1 MWRKAIL
8 LSLREKKVF
17 TIFTLIYTILIF
29 LTSLFWD
36 LAIKGEMG
44 VSANY
49 FLAIFFGT
57 SLLLSLL
64 YAWILVS
71 RKRRVWATFKCIGYT
86 NKNIMVL
93 ISGMILF
100 TTIIGFIIVIEVLFH
115 YTAAITYLKSANFLS
130 GISAISDMPEILI
143 GLIPVIITSTLF
155 IVVQLIAFTLVYRKV
170 LKVRPIIA
178 LKKVGE

>member
-17 TIFTLIYTILIF
+17 IVFTLIYTTLIF
-29 LTSLFWD
+29 LTSLFID
-36 LAIKGEMG
+36 LGSDVAWYFVYIFIG
-44 VSANY
+44 VSL
-49 FLAIFFGT
+49 F
-57 SLLLSLL
+57 LSLL

-86 NKNIMVL
+86 NRNILSL

-100 TTIIGFIIVIEVLFH
+100 TTLVGFFIVIEVLFH
-115 YTAAITYLKSANFLS
+115 YTAALAYLHSEGFLPS
-130 GISAISDMPEILI
+130 INEILI
-143 GLIPVIITSTLF
+143 GLLPVILTSALF
-155 IVVQLIAFTLVYRKV
+155 IIVQIIAFILVYRKV

>member
-8 LSLREKKVF
+8 LSLREKKIF

-29 LTSLFWD
+29 LTSLFLELAFSGD
-36 LAIKGEMG
+36 LGGTA
-44 VSANY
+44 AY
-49 FLAIFFGT
+49 FVVIFFGT
-57 SLLLSLL
+57 SLILSLL
-64 YAWILVS
+64 YAWIVVS

-93 ISGMILF
+93 VSGMILF
-100 TTIIGFIIVIEVLFH
+100 TTVMGFFIVIEVLFH
-115 YTAAITYLKSANFLS
+115 YTAAMAYLHSENILS
-130 GISAISDMPEILI
+130 DLPLILI
-143 GLIPVIITSTLF
+143 GLIPVILTSCIF
-155 IVVQLIAFTLVYRKV
+155 IFVQLLAFILAYRKV

>member
-29 LTSLFWD
+29 LTSLFWE
-36 LAIKGEMG
+36 LAVNGNLAGAE
-44 VSANY
+44 Y

-57 SLLLSLL
+57 SLFLSLL

-86 NKNIMVL
+86 NKNILALV
-93 ISGMILF
+93 SGMILF
-100 TTIIGFIIVIEVLFH
+100 TTFIGFFVVIEVLFH
-115 YTAAITYLKSANFLS
+115 YTAALAYLHSANFLLN
-130 GISAISDMPEILI
+130 INEILV
-143 GLIPVIITSTLF
+143 GLLPVIITSALF
-155 IVVQLIAFTLVYRKV
+155 IVVQILAFIVAYRKV

>member
-17 TIFTLIYTILIF
+17 IVFTLIYTTLIF
-29 LTSLFWD
+29 LTSFFID
-36 LAIKGEMG
+36 LGLEGSFGEM
-44 VSANY
+44 VWY
-49 FLAIFFGT
+49 FVFIFFGT
-57 SLLLSLL
+57 SLFLSLL

-86 NKNIMVL
+86 NKNILSFV
-93 ISGMILF
+93 SGMIFF
-100 TTIIGFIIVIEVLFH
+100 TTLVGFFIVIEVLFH
-115 YTAAITYLKSANFLS
+115 YAAIVAYLNQTVLS
-130 GISAISDMPEILI
+130 FTLTILVD
-143 GLIPVIITSTLF
+143 LLPVVLTSVIF
-155 IVVQLIAFTLVYRKV
+155 ICVQIIAFILAYRKV

>member
-17 TIFTLIYTILIF
+17 IIFTLIYTILIF
-29 LTSLFWD
+29 LTSLFLE
-36 LAIKGEMG
+36 LAFSGG
-44 VSANY
+44 LGGTAGY
-49 FLAIFFGT
+49 FVVIFFGT
-57 SLLLSLL
+57 SLILSLL
-64 YAWILVS
+64 YAWIVVS

-93 ISGMILF
+93 VSGMILF
-100 TTIIGFIIVIEVLFH
+100 TTVMGFFIVIEVLFH
-115 YTAAITYLKSANFLS
+115 YTAAITYLQSADILS
-130 GISAISDMPEILI
+130 SLPPILI
-143 GLIPVIITSTLF
+143 GLLPVIITSVIFLL
-155 IVVQLIAFTLVYRKV
+155 VQLLAFLLAYKKV

>member
-17 TIFTLIYTILIF
+17 TIFTLIYTVLIF

-36 LAIKGEMG
+36 LALPPSELSG
-44 VSANY
+44 ATF
-49 FLAIFFGT
+49 FLWIFFGT
-57 SLLLSLL
+57 SVFLSLL

-71 RKRRVWATFKCIGYT
+71 RKRRVWATLKCIGYT
-86 NKNIMVL
+86 NKNIIVL
-93 ISGMILF
+93 VSGMIFF
-100 TTIIGFIIVIEVLFH
+100 TTIVGFLIVIEVLFH
-115 YTAAITYLKSANFLS
+115 FTAALAYLHSENLFLS
-130 GISAISDMPEILI
+130 INEILI
-143 GLIPVIITSTLF
+143 GLVPVIITSGLF
-155 IVVQLIAFTLVYRKV
+155 IIVQLVAFILAYRKV

>member
-29 LTSLFWD
+29 LTSLFWELAVNGD
-36 LAIKGEMG
+36 LVGAE
-44 VSANY
+44 Y

-57 SLLLSLL
+57 SLFLSLL

-86 NKNIMVL
+86 NKNILALV
-93 ISGMILF
+93 SGMILF
-100 TTIIGFIIVIEVLFH
+100 TTFIGFFVVIEVLFH
-115 YTAAITYLKSANFLS
+115 YTAALAYLHSANFLLN
-130 GISAISDMPEILI
+130 INEILV
-143 GLIPVIITSTLF
+143 GLLPVIITSALF
-155 IVVQLIAFTLVYRKV
+155 IVVQLLAFIVAYRKV

>member
-29 LTSLFWD
+29 LTSLFWELAVSGD
-36 LAIKGEMG
+36 LVGAG
-44 VSANY
+44 Y
-49 FLAIFFGT
+49 LLTIFFGT
-57 SLLLSLL
+57 SLILSLL

-86 NKNIMVL
+86 NKNILSLV
-93 ISGMILF
+93 SGMILF
-100 TTIIGFIIVIEVLFH
+100 TTIVGFLIVIEVLFH
-115 YTAAITYLKSANFLS
+115 YTAALAYLHSEGFLTS
-130 GISAISDMPEILI
+130 INEILV
-143 GLIPVIITSTLF
+143 GLLPVIITSALF
-155 IVVQLIAFTLVYRKV
+155 IIVQLIAFILVYRKV

>member
-29 LTSLFWD
+29 LTSLFWE
-36 LAIKGEMG
+36 LAVNGELVG
-44 VSANY
+44 AEY

-57 SLLLSLL
+57 SLFLSLL

-86 NKNIMVL
+86 NKNILALV
-93 ISGMILF
+93 SGMILF
-100 TTIIGFIIVIEVLFH
+100 TTFIGFFVVIEVLFH
-115 YTAAITYLKSANFLS
+115 YTAALAYLHSADFLLN
-130 GISAISDMPEILI
+130 INEILV
-143 GLIPVIITSTLF
+143 GLLPVIITSALF
-155 IVVQLIAFTLVYRKV
+155 IVVQILAFIVAYRKV

>member
-1 MWRKAIL
+1 MAFRMWRKAIL
-8 LSLREKKVF
+8 LSLREKKIF

-36 LAIKGEMG
+36 LTINDEIGTAG
-44 VSANY
+44 SY
-49 FLAIFFGT
+49 LLAIFFGT
-57 SLLLSLL
+57 SLFLSLL

-86 NKNIMVL
+86 NRNIIVL
-93 ISGMILF
+93 VSGMIFF
-100 TTIIGFIIVIEVLFH
+100 TTVIGFIVVIEVLFH
-115 YTAAITYLKSANFLS
+115 YAAALSYLHSEKFLESTA
-130 GISAISDMPEILI
+130 DILI
-143 GLIPVIITSTLF
+143 GLVPVIITSALF
-155 IVVQLIAFTLVYRKV
+155 IIVQIIAFILAYRKV

>member
-8 LSLREKKVF
+8 LSLREKKIF
-17 TIFTLIYTILIF
+17 TVFTLIYTILIF

-36 LAIKGEMG
+36 LAIKEEIGAA
-44 VSANY
+44 ANY
-49 FLAIFFGT
+49 LLVIFFGT
-57 SLLLSLL
+57 SLFLSLL

-86 NKNIMVL
+86 NKNILVL
-93 ISGMILF
+93 VSGMIFF
-100 TTIIGFIIVIEVLFH
+100 TTIVGFIIVIEVLFH
-115 YTAAITYLKSANFLS
+115 YTAALAYLHSEGFFSKIN
-130 GISAISDMPEILI
+130 EILI
-143 GLIPVIITSTLF
+143 GLVPVIITSALF
-155 IVVQLIAFTLVYRKV
+155 IIVQIVAFFLAYRKV

>member
-1 MWRKAIL
+1 
-8 LSLREKKVF
+8 
-17 TIFTLIYTILIF
+17 
-29 LTSLFWD
+29 
-36 LAIKGEMG
+36 MG

-93 ISGMILF
+93 VSGMILF

-115 YTAAITYLKSANFLS
+115 YTAAITYLQSAEFLLKL
-130 GISAISDMPEILI
+130 DPILI
-143 GLIPVIITSTLF
+143 GLIPVIITSALF
-155 IVVQLIAFTLVYRKV
+155 IVVQLAAFTLVYRKV

-178 LKKVGE
+178 LRKVGEWGEKDVSR